1 MFERYDENARRAVF
15 FARYEASQSGSS
27 QIGSLHLLLGILR
40 ESGTLFTLADD
51 SISVNDLIEDC
62 RRALPDHG
70 EKTSTSVDMPLSSE
84 CSQALA
90 DALMQAEIQASRFVQ
105 PLHLVLG
112 LITASKDVAA
122 ILSKHG
128 ITAKK
133 LSREPTG
140 DLEKPAAAASPSAVM
155 EFLCQGERVASTPVN
170 FTNPLPRA
178 GDEVVF
184 SRDSN
189 TETYKVL
196 RVQHHYEGP
205 PLTKT
210 LAHCWLVK
218 LIVETERIE
227 SAPE

>member
-62 RRALPDHG
+62 RRALPDHC

-84 CSQALA
+84 CQQALA
-90 DALMQAEIQASRFVQ
+90 EALMQSESQVSRFVQ
-105 PLHLVLG
+105 PVHLVLG

-133 LSREPTG
+133 LSGEPSG
-140 DLEKPAAAASPSAVM
+140 DREKPAAASPSAVM
-155 EFLCQGERVASTPVN
+155 EFVCQGERVASTPVN
-170 FTNPLPRA
+170 FTNPLPRV

-184 SRDSN
+184 TRESK

-196 RVQHHYEGP
+196 RVQHHFEGP

-218 LIVETERIE
+218 VIVETERVA
-227 SAPE
+227 SAQK

>member
-40 ESGTLFTLADD
+40 ESGTLFTLASDEV
-51 SISVNDLIEDC
+51 SVKDLIEEC
-62 RRALPDHG
+62 RRALPVG

-84 CSQALA
+84 CSQAMGE
-90 DALMQAEIQASRFVQ
+90 ALMQSEIQASRFVQ
-105 PLHLVLG
+105 PVHLVLG

-155 EFLCQGERVASTPVN
+155 EFLCQDERVASTPVN

-184 SRDSN
+184 TRESK

-210 LAHCWLVK
+210 LAHSWLVK